1 MDTDGGDSGGF
12 TAYFAPRAAGLLRFA
27 YLLTG
32 DAGEAED
39 LTQTTLV
46 RMFVVWPRVRGHD
59 RPDAYARRV
68 MVNANAR
75 RFRHRRVRQVLVD
88 VPPERAEPSSQL
100 AAVEDRVGLAAA
112 LAALPPRQRAVVV
125 LRYCEDRPEA
135 EVAALLRCST
145 GTVKSQAAKGLAKLR
160 AHPAV
165 TGLGPAPG
173 SGPDADSASGPGPSP
188 TGLANPAG
196 LAGRAGPPNPS
207 RVARPVIG
215 REELP

>member
-1 MDTDGGDSGGF
+1 MHTDEGDSDGF

-32 DAGEAED
+32 DAGEAEE

-112 LAALPPRQRAVVV
+112 LATLPPRQRAVVV

-135 EVAALLRCST
+135 EVAALLRCSA

-160 AHPAV
+160 SHPAV
-165 TGLGPAPG
+165 TGLGPG
-173 SGPDADSASGPGPSP
+173 SASGPDPGPADLAAP
-188 TGLANPAG
+188 TGIADPV
-196 LAGRAGPPNPS
+196 GPPNPS

-215 REELP
+215 QEELP

>member
-1 MDTDGGDSGGF
+1 MHTDEGDSDGF
-12 TAYFAPRAAGLLRFA
+12 TAYFAPRAGGLLRFA
-27 YLLTG
+27 FLLTG
-32 DAGEAED
+32 DAGEAEE
-39 LTQTTLV
+39 LTQMTLV

-75 RFRHRRVRQVLVD
+75 RFRRRRVRQVLVD

-112 LAALPPRQRAVVV
+112 LATLPPRQRAVVV

-135 EVAALLRCST
+135 EVATLLRCST

-165 TGLGPAPG
+165 TGLGTGPA
-173 SGPDADSASGPGPSP
+173 D
-188 TGLANPAG
+188 PAG
-196 LAGRAGPPNPS
+196 LPGPAGPPSPS